1 MVLLTRQDVGKRI
14 ETRRGD
20 KGLIADYLADKEY
33 CIWVNFDDGSR
44 CTYQKNGN
52 YYAAEVSDMD
62 IVFIEG
68 VTSSKFDAMNHLGAT
83 EYFQKL
89 MGNPTW

>member
-1 MVLLTRQDVGKRI
+1 MVLLTQQDVGKRI

-33 CIWVNFDDGSR
+33 CIWVHFDDGSR

-52 YYAAEVSDMD
+52 YYASEVSDMD

-68 VTSSKFDAMNHLGAT
+68 AATQLEDKYKGLDAT
-83 EYFQKL
+83 EFFQRI
-89 MGNPTW
+89 MGRPA